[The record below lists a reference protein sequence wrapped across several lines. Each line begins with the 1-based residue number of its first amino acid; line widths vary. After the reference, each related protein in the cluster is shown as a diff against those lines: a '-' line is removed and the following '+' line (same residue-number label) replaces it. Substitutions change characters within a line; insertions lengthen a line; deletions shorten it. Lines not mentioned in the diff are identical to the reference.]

1 MTVTILL
8 SVFAAVWFVGA
19 AMCLVQTAW
28 ACVAVQTGLGAVTL
42 VVLQRHR
49 RGRRRRPV
57 GG

>member
-1 MTVTILL
+1 VTVTLLL
-8 SVFAAVWFVGA
+8 SVLAAVWFVDA
-19 AMCLVQTAW
+19 AMCLVQAAW

>member
-1 MTVTILL
+1 VTVTLLL
-8 SVFAAVWFVGA
+8 SVLAAVWFVDA
-19 AMCLVQTAW
+19 AMCLVQAAW
-28 ACVAVQTGLGAVTL
+28 ACVAVQTGLGVVTL

>member
-8 SVFAAVWFVGA
+8 SVLTAVWFVGA

-28 ACVAVQTGLGAVTL
+28 ACVAVQTGLGVVTL